1 MKYWWRKLLLC
12 LFCQT
17 FSKTDLRMR
26 WLRISV
32 SQGDLTE
39 YIINLWFTFPWKQEQ
54 QQQKPLYIRF
64 WLNNFK
70 VNFLFLKS
78 EIQNHDAVIEVGI
91 RAGVGFT
98 HLQGMK
104 KYLMI
109 IFLNAYR
116 GRQALKCSIQLIK
129 LISHPGIP
137 NYSL

>member
-1 MKYWWRKLLLC
+1 M
-12 LFCQT
+12 
-17 FSKTDLRMR
+17 
-26 WLRISV
+26 
-32 SQGDLTE
+32 
-39 YIINLWFTFPWKQEQ
+39 
-54 QQQKPLYIRF
+54 
-64 WLNNFK
+64 
-70 VNFLFLKS
+70 NFLFLKS

-98 HLQGMK
+98 HLQGMT

-129 LISHPGIP
+129 LISHPGIL